1 MARRRRFLWLK
12 QKIRNLTNL
21 RVKLLSIIDN
31 YIRPNYD
38 HLVKYLIRK
47 KVVFFVLFLLLTF
60 GVISF
65 VAVLPAT
72 HIFEGDILVEEM
84 NFTYNGQQPKLFLTS
99 IRNISNLEIEG
110 IQNLTLT
117 GKFQSTSIPQLNQ
130 LNQLKFELIDSKS
143 KLIISPSL
151 LKSESQLDISEL
163 RLQPNTKVIG
173 LRYDDYNKRF
183 NFTLEN
189 KPNILQTYLGKSQLK
204 IILEKYKLSD
214 QNLSKNINPEIPLEF
229 IFTPD
234 NKELKFS
241 LVNNSIYI
249 TISNDN
255 QDNFED
261 WFRGKIES
269 KEVQF
274 QRLDRSGYIKD
285 DLENSTISEGK
296 IRMIDQEKDIKEHQ
310 FLMGENPDV
319 PLNIELIRNINIV
332 PKKGLEV
339 RFTGKTKQIQIGLDK
354 NFPVS
359 RIQGSWLDSILP
371 RDAIIA
377 IFAFGAGTI
386 TSILSFVL
394 ENASQSDKTN

>member
-1 MARRRRFLWLK
+1 MARRRRFLWLN

-72 HIFEGDILVEEM
+72 HIFEGDIFVEEM
-84 NFTYNGQQPKLFLTS
+84 SFTYNGQEPKLFLTS

-117 GKFQSTSIPQLNQ
+117 GKFKSTSTPQLNQ
-130 LNQLKFELIDSKS
+130 LKQLKLALIDNKS
-143 KLIISPSL
+143 KLIISP
-151 LKSESQLDISEL
+151 LKSESQLDINEF
-163 RLQPNTKVIG
+163 RLQPNTKVNIMK
-173 LRYDDYNKRF
+173 YDDYNKKF

-189 KPNILQTYLGKSQLK
+189 KPNILPIYLGEVELK
-204 IILEKYKLSD
+204 IIIENYKLSD

-241 LVNNSIYI
+241 LINNRIYL
-249 TISNDN
+249 TISNDT
-255 QDNFED
+255 QDDFED
-261 WFRGKIES
+261 WFRGRIES
-269 KEVQF
+269 KEVEF
-274 QRLDRSGYIKD
+274 QRLDRSGYIGD
-285 DLENSTISEGK
+285 DLAISTISEGK
-296 IRMIDQEKDIKEHQ
+296 IRMIDQERDIKEHQ

>member
-1 MARRRRFLWLK
+1 M
-12 QKIRNLTNL
+12 
-21 RVKLLSIIDN
+21 
-31 YIRPNYD
+31 
-38 HLVKYLIRK
+38 
-47 KVVFFVLFLLLTF
+47 
-60 GVISF
+60 
-65 VAVLPAT
+65 
-72 HIFEGDILVEEM
+72 
-84 NFTYNGQQPKLFLTS
+84 
-99 IRNISNLEIEG
+99 
-110 IQNLTLT
+110 
-117 GKFQSTSIPQLNQ
+117 
-130 LNQLKFELIDSKS
+130 
-143 KLIISPSL
+143 
-151 LKSESQLDISEL
+151 
-163 RLQPNTKVIG
+163 
-173 LRYDDYNKRF
+173 RYDDYNKRF

-189 KPNILQTYLGKSQLK
+189 KPNILQTSLGKAQLK
-204 IILEKYKLSD
+204 VSLQNYNLSD
-214 QNLSKNINPEIPLEF
+214 QNLSKNINPDIPLEF

-255 QDNFED
+255 QDDFED
-261 WFRGKIES
+261 WFGGRIES

-339 RFTGKTKQIQIGLDK
+339 RFTGRTKQIQIGLDK

-394 ENASQSDKTN
+394 ENASQSNKTN

>member
-1 MARRRRFLWLK
+1 MARRRRFLSLN
-12 QKIRNLTNL
+12 QKIRTLTNL

-72 HIFEGDILVEEM
+72 HIFEGDIFVEEM

-117 GKFQSTSIPQLNQ
+117 GKFKSTSTPQLNQ
-130 LNQLKFELIDSKS
+130 SNELKFALIDSKS
-143 KLIISPSL
+143 KLIISQ
-151 LKSESQLDISEL
+151 LKPKNHLDINEFI
-163 RLQPNTKVIG
+163 LQPNTKVNIT
-173 LRYDDYNKRF
+173 RYDDYNKRF

-189 KPNILQTYLGKSQLK
+189 KPNILQTSLGKAQLK
-204 IILEKYKLSD
+204 ISLEKYKLSD
-214 QNLSKNINPEIPLEF
+214 QNLSKNINPDIPLEF

-274 QRLDRSGYIKD
+274 QRLDRTGEIKD
-285 DLENSTISEGK
+285 DLVSSTISEGK
-296 IRMIDQEKDIKEHQ
+296 VRMIEQERDIKEHQ
-310 FLMGENPDV
+310 FLMGENPDI

-339 RFTGKTKQIQIGLDK
+339 RFTGRTKQIQIGLDK

-394 ENASQSDKTN
+394 ENASQSNKTN